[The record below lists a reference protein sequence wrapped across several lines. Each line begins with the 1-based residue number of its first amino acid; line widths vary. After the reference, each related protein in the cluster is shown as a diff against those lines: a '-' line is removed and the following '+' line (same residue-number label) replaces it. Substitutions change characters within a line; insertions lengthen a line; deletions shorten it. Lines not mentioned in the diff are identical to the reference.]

1 MDNLDVQSALDTR
14 RNEDKNNKTKKTPKK
29 PTLQTPPLPPQRIKT
44 TTHKTKKDD
53 PIKNTT
59 AEPRCS

>member
-1 MDNLDVQSALDTR
+1 MYSQHWTQDAT
-14 RNEDKNNKTKKTPKK
+14 KTKIIRLKKKPPKK
-29 PTLQTPPLPPQRIKT
+29 THNNPPKKT
-44 TTHKTKKDD
+44 NHNTYKTKKDD